1 MKMIL
6 TYDEGIKRATN
17 PEWFKSFFKREDI
30 ASDEEVKKINSLV
43 NEVGISYLDEY
54 LEDDSDIIL
63 QKDYV
68 YDLIEYLEQVKGDI
82 NGKNFKG
89 NAKA

>member
-1 MKMIL
+1 MIL
-6 TYDEGIKRATN
+6 TYDEGIIRATN

>member
-1 MKMIL
+1 MIL